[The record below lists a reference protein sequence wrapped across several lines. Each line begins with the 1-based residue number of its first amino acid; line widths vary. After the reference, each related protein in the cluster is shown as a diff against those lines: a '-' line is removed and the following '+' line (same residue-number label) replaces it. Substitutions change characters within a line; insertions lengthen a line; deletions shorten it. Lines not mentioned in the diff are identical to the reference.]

1 MLKKNLNECK
11 NLETDRQETH
21 KTNINNKNSKLNSAT

>member
-11 NLETDRQETH
+11 KLKTDRQETN